1 MPLYPSHVD
10 SAPGWS
16 SMSDTRATGMK
27 SATGFTPCG
36 SDGRRRVAG
45 ESPDLFIEP

>member
-1 MPLYPSHVD
+1 
-10 SAPGWS
+10 
-16 SMSDTRATGMK
+16 MSDTRATGMK